1 MPQIF
6 FYDTSFC
13 FLNDVPEMLVESPPL
28 WLRHFEFSKV
38 PPFGP
43 PGVLEISF
51 KTPIWARIIII
62 IFDSEFSEILETDPI
77 KIYYKQ
83 T

>member
-1 MPQIF
+1 MI
-6 FYDTSFC
+6 FYDTSFW
-13 FLNDVPEMLVESPPL
+13 FLNDVPEMLVESPQPL
-28 WLRHFEFSKV
+28 NRHFEFSKV
-38 PPFGP
+38 PRPAP
-43 PGVLEISF
+43 PGVLEFSF